1 MRSFFQ
7 DLMIKKLL
15 TWYENFLLK
24 GSLNSLL
31 NPWENNFKLKFMT
44 KSQVHNKQG
53 LFTLAAIMG
62 TLKSVCSNW
71 FSLISHD
78 IYEHTHL
85 RLWIDCS
92 CISYF
97 DLKKYMYSQINQHI
111 SSDPLTHIK
120 SNFVFVLP
128 MTTWKKSLSK

>member
-1 MRSFFQ
+1 M
-7 DLMIKKLL
+7 
-15 TWYENFLLK
+15 
-24 GSLNSLL
+24 
-31 NPWENNFKLKFMT
+31 NPWEDNFKLKFMT

-97 DLKKYMYSQINQHI
+97 DLKKYFDHKTWKIDLGELLVDGKLN
-111 SSDPLTHIK
+111 SSLSSTTL
-120 SNFVFVLP
+120 VLP
-128 MTTWKKSLSK
+128 IFTDVFALVCFLWVGFYRLFWIRLSAP